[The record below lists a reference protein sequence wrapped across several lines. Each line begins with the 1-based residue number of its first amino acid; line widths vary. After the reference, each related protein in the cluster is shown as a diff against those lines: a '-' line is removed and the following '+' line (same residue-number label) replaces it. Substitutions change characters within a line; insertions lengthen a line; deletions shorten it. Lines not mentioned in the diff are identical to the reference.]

1 MNTSRPVVVCVAP
14 NGARRMKHDHGAVP
28 LTPAELARE
37 AARCADAG
45 ATVIHLHVRDAAGAH
60 TLDTSAYRT
69 AMSAIA
75 REVGNRL
82 VVQVTTE
89 AVGRYSPHEQMAVV
103 EELVPEAASMAL
115 REIVASASDEARAA
129 KFFAWARAR
138 GVGLQHIVY
147 SPEEEKRLVDL
158 VRRGIVVDERPHA
171 LFVLGR
177 HSNPPLGS
185 PDDLAA
191 FVDVW
196 PSEWP
201 WSVCA
206 FGRTELACLTRAI
219 ELGGNVRV
227 GFENNVWRPD
237 GELATDNAENV
248 AAVCASIRTSGRIV
262 ASPSEARLIY
272 GTQRGRM

>member
-1 MNTSRPVVVCVAP
+1 MGTARPVVVCVAP

-28 LTPAELARE
+28 LTPDELARE
-37 AARCADAG
+37 AAKCTDAG

-60 TLDTSAYRT
+60 TLDAYAYRA

-75 REVGNRL
+75 REVGDRL

-89 AVGRYSPHEQMAVV
+89 AVGRYSPHEQIAVI
-103 EELVPEAASMAL
+103 EELVPEAASVAL
-115 REIVASASDEARAA
+115 REIVASASDEAPAS

-147 SPEEEKRLVDL
+147 SAEEAQRLVGL
-158 VRRGIVVDERPHA
+158 VRRGIVADERPHA

-177 HSNPPLGS
+177 HSNPQLGS

-196 PSEWP
+196 PADWP

-219 ELGGNVRV
+219 ELGGHVRV

-248 AAVCASIRTSGRIV
+248 AAVCASIRASGRIV
-262 ASPSEARLIY
+262 ASASDARRIY
-272 GTQRGRM
+272 GTQHGRM